1 MNGVISYSG
10 IATKTRAMSSR
21 LLTREELNDLA
32 SHRSVAS
39 AVSYLK
45 QDTAYAGV
53 LAGIVENDM
62 HRGIIEELLIRSL
75 YQDYSKIYYFCNLKQ
90 RAVLELYFCKYEIQ
104 ILKMELRRIFNSREG
119 GMGAV
124 QRSEEFRSF
133 SRLDLDGMNEARNI
147 PQLMEALRKTA
158 YYDVFRQL
166 GRGGGKTLFD
176 YEMALDLF
184 YFSNIWKKKDKVLK
198 GKDLKMFT
206 QVYGSQIDM
215 LNMMWIYRAKHYYQ
229 IPPAGIFALIIPVSY
244 KLRRTQLINLVNAE
258 NERELDAAIRETYYG
273 HRYRDLKEED
283 LERLFRQLIREIYHV
298 EKRKNPYSMTAI
310 TSYLFEKEQEIDQ
323 ITTILE
329 CIRYGVAPT
338 EASKYIL

>member
-1 MNGVISYSG
+1 MSGIISYSG

-21 LLTREELNDLA
+21 LLTREELHHLA
-32 SHRSVAS
+32 SQRSVAN

-45 QDTAYAGV
+45 QNTAYAG
-53 LAGIVENDM
+53 LLSEISENNL
-62 HRGIIEELLIRSL
+62 HRGTIEKLLIRSL
-75 YQDYSKIYYFCNLKQ
+75 YQDYCKIYYFCNFKQ
-90 RAVLELYFCKYEIQ
+90 RTVLELYFCKYEIQ
-104 ILKMELRRIFNSREG
+104 LLKRELRRIFNSRKGDMRVAEK
-119 GMGAV
+119 
-124 QRSEEFRSF
+124 SEEFQSF
-133 SRLDLDGMNEARNI
+133 SRLNLDMMNEARTI
-147 PQLMEALRKTA
+147 PQLMEALQKTI

-166 GRGGGKTLFD
+166 SRGGDKTLFD

-184 YFSNIWKKKDKVLK
+184 YFANVWKKKDKVLK

-229 IPPAGIFALIIPVSY
+229 ISPAGIFALVIPISY
-244 KLRRTQLINLVNAE
+244 KLRQAQLIKLVNSE

-273 HRYRDLKEED
+273 HRYQDLKEED

-310 TSYLFEKEQEIDQ
+310 TSYLFDKEQEIDQ

-329 CIRYGVAPT
+329 CIRYGVVPE